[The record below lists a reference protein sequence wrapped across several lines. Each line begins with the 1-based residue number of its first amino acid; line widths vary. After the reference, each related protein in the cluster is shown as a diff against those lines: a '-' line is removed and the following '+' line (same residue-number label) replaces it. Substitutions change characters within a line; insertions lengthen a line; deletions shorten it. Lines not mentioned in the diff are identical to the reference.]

1 MAMAQ
6 GIKKIL
12 IVEDEKFL
20 RELMATK
27 LEKENFGVVTAVDGI
42 EAIKKTETEKP
53 DLILLDIILPGKD
66 GFEVLR
72 AIRAMTDKTV
82 AQTPIIMLTNLG
94 QESDREKAVQLGAN
108 DYLVKA
114 FFTTDEIVQK
124 MNEFLSK

>member
-1 MAMAQ
+1 MAQ
-6 GIKKIL
+6 GNKKVL

-27 LEKENFGVVTAVDGI
+27 LEKENFNVITAVDGI
-42 EAIKKTETEKP
+42 EAIKKNETDKP

-72 AIRAMTDKTV
+72 AIRSGADKAV
-82 AQTPIIMLTNLG
+82 SQTPIIMLTNLG